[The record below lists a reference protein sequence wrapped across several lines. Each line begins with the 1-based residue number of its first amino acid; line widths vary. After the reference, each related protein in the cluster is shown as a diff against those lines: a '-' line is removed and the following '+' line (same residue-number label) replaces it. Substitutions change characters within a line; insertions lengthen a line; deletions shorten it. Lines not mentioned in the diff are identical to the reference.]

1 MKQLIM
7 KQWIVILSVLVSA
20 CFQAEPAKTTN
31 PETKSSTAQ
40 STVEVKNSEQHNTFE
55 RIGETAAEP
64 NLRNAT
70 ALFVAKKSHV
80 QVEDS
85 GNVVKILADD
95 NKGSRHQ
102 KFLVK
107 VADNVTLLFAHNI
120 DLAPRVADIAVG
132 DTVSFRGEY
141 IYNPKGGIVHWTH
154 HDPDG
159 KHYGGWIKHNGK
171 LYE

>member
-7 KQWIVILSVLVSA
+7 KQWIVILCLLVSA
-20 CFQAEPAKTTN
+20 CFQPEPDKTANAEVK
-31 PETKSSTAQ
+31 KSAAQ
-40 STVEVKNSEQHNTFE
+40 STVEVKKTEQNITFE
-55 RIGETAAEP
+55 RLGEQKPAP

-120 DLAPRVADIAVG
+120 DLATRVTDIAVG